1 MSGDGSQGADIHVI
15 NTYLNDVEWF
25 YYISQ
30 QSTMQH
36 RTCTVWP
43 VLDLYAQPQ
52 PKVEHKELVDYFQ
65 TAAHRSLITFAVDT
79 SPIRD
84 SVLRMALARDAHS
97 GLAIFYAILA
107 ISSLCRRGLHQEAVQ
122 YKLAAIHVLFEYVK
136 GGSIGPADAAQHV
149 AACMLLAA
157 FEVRSKDFEKKFGYE
172 VTALFTQIITPHES
186 SGEWLRYVRMA
197 ADLIQRNQLEVHLA
211 ADDVR
216 NVLDWAHYQS
226 ALSKFTTAHTK
237 GATVKPNS
245 FESDDPD
252 IIAISQL
259 PTILDYPSSRTKI
272 LNLLSTTFD
281 TIIDPRSQ
289 LGQSEGYKDRLVNLK
304 RIIQAFPVTPLYN
317 NTSPCP
323 KTTELYRIVT
333 IIYLYRAS
341 QGFLQFSEEIESLT
355 NRAYSMPNEW
365 PCCFHFFPVLI
376 LSCEART
383 EERRLWILRLL
394 KRSSHGPRGRELQ
407 ALRIAVQSLWVQQDL
422 HADSDVL
429 INYYG
434 LISSVVSSSS
444 SLTPF
449 V

>member
-1 MSGDGSQGADIHVI
+1 MEGIAHS
-15 NTYLNDVEWF
+15 
-25 YYISQ
+25 
-30 QSTMQH
+30 
-36 RTCTVWP
+36 
-43 VLDLYAQPQ
+43 LYMA
-52 PKVEHKELVDYFQ
+52 VQ

-84 SVLRMALARDAHS
+84 SVLRMALARDTNS

-107 ISSLCRRGLHQEAVQ
+107 ISSLCRSGLHQEAVQ
-122 YKLAAIHVLFEYVK
+122 YKLAAIHVLFESVK
-136 GGSIGPADAAQHV
+136 GGSMSPADVAQHV

-157 FEVRSKDFEKKFGYE
+157 FEI
-172 VTALFTQIITPHES
+172 FTPNES
-186 SGEWLRYVRMA
+186 SGEWLRYIRMA
-197 ADLIQRNQLEVHLA
+197 AGLVQRNQLEVHLDG
-211 ADDVR
+211 DDVR
-216 NVLDWAHYQS
+216 NVLDWVHYQS
-226 ALSKFTTAHTK
+226 ALSKFTTAHMK
-237 GATVKPNS
+237 GVAVELNS
-245 FESDDPD
+245 FESDTPD
-252 IIAISQL
+252 ITAISKS
-259 PTILDYPSSRTKI
+259 PT
-272 LNLLSTTFD
+272 
-281 TIIDPRSQ
+281 
-289 LGQSEGYKDRLVNLK
+289 
-304 RIIQAFPVTPLYN
+304 AFPITPLYK

-341 QGFLQFSEEIESLT
+341 QGFLQSSEEIESLA
-355 NRAYSMPNEW
+355 NRAYSMTNEW

-394 KRSSHGPRGRELQ
+394 KSSGHGPGGRELQ